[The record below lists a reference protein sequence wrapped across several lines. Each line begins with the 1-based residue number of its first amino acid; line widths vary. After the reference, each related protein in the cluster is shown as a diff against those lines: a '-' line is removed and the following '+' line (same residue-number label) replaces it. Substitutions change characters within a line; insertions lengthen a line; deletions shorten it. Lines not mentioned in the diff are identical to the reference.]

1 MVPNETA
8 IPLRAGIYGRES
20 RGSNRSIKT
29 QLRLGRTR
37 AATEGWTASFFSDGT
52 SASTFATRERD
63 DWPRVVELMQAR
75 ELDVIWLVETSR
87 GGRIADEFIRV
98 INTCGRL
105 GVLVYIEDD
114 ERLYDPDDD
123 QDWEA
128 LAGQA
133 VKDQAE
139 AARTSRRTR
148 RAKKEARAAGNLR
161 TVVGGDP
168 PIGFRYPP
176 GADDWETDPDHA
188 AMLGEVARRI
198 MPPFEEDLTDAYA
211 AATEATGP
219 LYRNLG
225 EGRRGEP
232 VNMRMLRR
240 ALRNPVTAGLM
251 CGPPVRSE
259 KGRWIGFGEV
269 IRQVVDDPPLDRETW
284 EDLQRFLSE
293 RARGRRPK
301 AHEYPFGKVL
311 VCGKVD
317 DGGEVCGNQLSGY
330 LYRSR
335 ARASGWANTWTRPV
349 YRCGNAHRI
358 PGTDPPVYRKAC
370 GGAIVPA
377 DEVNDILRAAVAD
390 WWEANADDFEDAGQD
405 GPLTAERA
413 ALVTRR
419 GRLEHQSEVFAR
431 KWLDGEWDDDRYAR
445 MDADVKAALALV
457 RDELAELD
465 ETEAAAAE
473 EGGGLPAELEYWD
486 DLSAAERQRWVRKA
500 FVTPIVVSPAYGT
513 GRKLSTD
520 ERLTLVPREPRQA
533 PRATERPGASLSAPR
548 LQMHGRM
555 RSQMRVRPGHW
566 AP

>member
-1 MVPNETA
+1 MAPNEAAT
-8 IPLRAGIYGRES
+8 PLRAGIYGRES
-20 RGSNRSIKT
+20 RGSKRSIKT
-29 QLRLGRTR
+29 QLGLGRAR
-37 AATEGWTASFFSDGT
+37 AKTEGWQASLFSDGT
-52 SASTFATRERD
+52 SASPYATRERD
-63 DWPRVVELMQAR
+63 DWPRVVALMQAR

-133 VKDQAE
+133 VRDQAE
-139 AARTSRRTR
+139 SARISRRTT
-148 RAKKEARAAGNLR
+148 RAKKAARAVGNLR

-168 PIGFRYPP
+168 PVGYRP
-176 GADDWETDPDHA
+176 GAGGWETDPAHA
-188 AMLGEVARRI
+188 AMLREVARRI
-198 MPPFEEDLTDAYA
+198 MPPIEEDLPDAYA

-219 LYRNLG
+219 LYRNLA
-225 EGRRGEP
+225 EGGQGEP
-232 VNMRMLRR
+232 INMRMLRR

-269 IRQVVDDPPLDRETW
+269 IRQVTDDPPLDRETW
-284 EDLQRFLSE
+284 EDLQRFFSE

-301 AHEYPFGKVL
+301 ADVYPFGKVL
-311 VCGKVD
+311 VCARVG

-370 GGAIVPA
+370 GGVIVPA
-377 DEVNDILRAAVAD
+377 DEVNEVLRVAVAD
-390 WWEANADDFEDAGQD
+390 WWEANAAALDRVGAD
-405 GPLTAERA
+405 GSITDERA

-419 GRLEHQSEVFAR
+419 ERLEHQSEVFAR

-457 RDELAELD
+457 RDELDELD
-465 ETEAAAAE
+465 ENEAAAAE
-473 EGGGLPAELEYWD
+473 AAPGLPAELERWD
-486 DLSAAERQRWVRKA
+486 DLSAADRQRWVRRA

-513 GRKLSTD
+513 GRKLSTAK
-520 ERLTLVPREPRQA
+520 RLTLISRD
-533 PRATERPGASLSAPR
+533 LS
-548 LQMHGRM
+548 
-555 RSQMRVRPGHW
+555 
-566 AP
+566 